1 MLRHVRCCFD
11 LSPGYVPPVF
21 TPSARPPGG
30 ACARGAL
37 SAALAAARPTTQQR
51 HTRLQAEM
59 DDTQWHLFGLSSAT
73 HLNGLSAR
81 LLEEEPDSG
90 GRQAVEVTLG
100 DGRLLCVRARPAN
113 VGRRASEGQVVHV
126 LSSQD
131 MAEQI
136 VVACGAGILLTMSN
150 PTFNAHGTPDLSAI
164 ARIAAVNRAFSW
176 AAHSDELWRAICEA
190 RWACKW
196 GFDARMRRAP
206 SSGWRASYMA
216 EERDA
221 KRQSIQPSE
230 LYTLRFDFRFWL
242 EPTQMDGF
250 FETGLRR
257 SLSSEVRL
265 LPGVVEDYWDRDRV
279 PLSEKLRQYEARRPT
294 APGCAASGCML
305 GHPNSIRGDGR
316 PIAWFLD
323 EDGRGVQWGYLPHL
337 WPKGVVRRLPSW
349 GWEIANPNVCLR
361 ALDMRGGTGPDDEFT
376 YLVSPTLLW
385 GDALASLSRKRF
397 RLAPPGGRILEAI
410 LPSAGQ
416 GMPGVQVLA
425 DLGPHMV
432 AQPDEEPDFGEIQTF
447 E

>member
-1 MLRHVRCCFD
+1 MFLHFHPCAASWRRRRGEAAPLR
-11 LSPGYVPPVF
+11 P
-21 TPSARPPGG
+21 
-30 ACARGAL
+30 
-37 SAALAAARPTTQQR
+37 AALAAARPTAQQR

-113 VGRRASEGQVVHV
+113 VGRRASEEQVVHV

-136 VVACGAGILLTMSN
+136 VVACGAGILSTMSD

-164 ARIAAVNRAFSW
+164 ARIAAVNRAFSR

-190 RWACKW
+190 RWSCKW

-230 LYTLRFDFRFWL
+230 LYTLCFDFRFWL
-242 EPTQMDGF
+242 DPTQTTQMDGF

-265 LPGVVEDYWDRDRV
+265 LPGAVEDYWDRDRV

-361 ALDMRGGTGPDDEFT
+361 ALDMSGGGTGPDDEFT
-376 YLVSPTLLW
+376 YLMSPTQLW
-385 GDALASLSRKRF
+385 GDVLASLSRKRF
-397 RLAPPGGRILEAI
+397 RVGPPGGRILEAI

>member
-1 MLRHVRCCFD
+1 
-11 LSPGYVPPVF
+11 
-21 TPSARPPGG
+21 
-30 ACARGAL
+30 
-37 SAALAAARPTTQQR
+37 
-51 HTRLQAEM
+51 M
-59 DDTQWHLFGLSSAT
+59 DDTQRHLFGLSNAT

-81 LLEEEPDSG
+81 ILEEEPESG

-100 DGRLLCVRARPAN
+100 DGRLLCVRVRPAN
-113 VGRRASEGQVVHV
+113 VGRRASEEQLVHV

-136 VVACGAGILLTMSN
+136 VVACGAVVLLTM
-150 PTFNAHGTPDLSAI
+150 TDAHGTPDLSAI

-176 AAHSDELWRAICEA
+176 AVHSDELWRAICEA
-190 RWACKW
+190 RWSCKW

-242 EPTQMDGF
+242 EPTPMDGF

-257 SLSSEVRL
+257 SLSNEVQL
-265 LPGVVEDYWDRDRV
+265 LPREEVAPGPREV
-279 PLSEKLRQYEARRPT
+279 

-361 ALDMRGGTGPDDEFT
+361 ALDMRGPGPDGEFT
-376 YLVSPTLLW
+376 YLMSPTRLW

-397 RLAPPGGRILEAI
+397 RVWPPGGRILEAI

-432 AQPDEEPDFGEIQTF
+432 AQPDEQPDSGET
-447 E
+447 ESE

>member
-1 MLRHVRCCFD
+1 MARAVF
-11 LSPGYVPPVF
+11 SPWRGLVARGCA
-21 TPSARPPGG
+21 SAR
-30 ACARGAL
+30 
-37 SAALAAARPTTQQR
+37 T
-51 HTRLQAEM
+51 QAEM
-59 DDTQWHLFGLSSAT
+59 DDLQWHIFGLSSAT

-100 DGRLLCVRARPAN
+100 DGRLLCVRVRPAN
-113 VGRRASEGQVVHV
+113 VGRRASEEHVVHV
-126 LSSQD
+126 LYSQD

-136 VVACGAGILLTMSN
+136 VVACGAGILLTMSDR
-150 PTFNAHGTPDLSAI
+150 TINAHGTPDLSAI
-164 ARIAAVNRAFSW
+164 ARIAAVNRAFSR
-176 AAHSDELWRAICEA
+176 AVHSDELWRAICEA
-190 RWACKW
+190 RWSCKW

-242 EPTQMDGF
+242 EPTPMDGF

-257 SLSSEVRL
+257 SLSNEVRL
-265 LPGVVEDYWDRDRV
+265 LPREV
-279 PLSEKLRQYEARRPT
+279 

-361 ALDMRGGTGPDDEFT
+361 ALDMRGPGPDGEFT
-376 YLVSPTLLW
+376 YLMSPTRGPRWPPIYVW

-397 RLAPPGGRILEAI
+397 RVGPPGGRILEAI

-425 DLGPHMV
+425 DLGPHTD
-432 AQPDEEPDFGEIQTF
+432 AQIFDEEPDSGEAQFT